1 MNNNFIF
8 IGRLTKSPELRY
20 TSSNKA
26 VTQIDLAVQNGKDDV
41 TFVPITLFE
50 KMAENVCKY
59 CEKGD
64 LIGFQGS
71 VKNHNWEDNKG
82 NKHYDYTFMANKMS
96 FLQSKSNSQTEQK
109 KSEMVEKKATDEQ
122 IYADFGDSIE
132 ISDEDIAF

>member
-8 IGRLTKSPELRY
+8 IGRLTKSPQLRY

-41 TFVPITLFE
+41 TFVPITLFGNI
-50 KMAENVCKY
+50 AENVHKY

-64 LIGFQGS
+64 QVGFQGI

-82 NKHYDYTFMANKMS
+82 NKHYDYTFMANRMS
-96 FLQSKSNSQTEQK
+96 FLQTKTNNQQEPKQAENAK
-109 KSEMVEKKATDEQ
+109 KSTDEQ

-132 ISDEDIAF
+132 ISDDDIAF

>member
-1 MNNNFIF
+1 MNNNFFF
-8 IGRLTKSPELRY
+8 IGRLTRNPELRY

-82 NKHYDYTFMANKMS
+82 NKHYDYTFLANRMS
-96 FLQSKSNSQTEQK
+96 FLQTKTNNQQEPKQAENVK
-109 KSEMVEKKATDEQ
+109 KSTDEQ

-132 ISDEDIAF
+132 ISDDDIAF

>member
-8 IGRLTKSPELRY
+8 IGRLTKNPELRY

-41 TFVPITLFE
+41 TFVPITLFGNI
-50 KMAENVCKY
+50 AENVHKY

-64 LIGFQGS
+64 QVGFQGI
-71 VKNHNWEDNKG
+71 VKNHNWKDNKG
-82 NKHYDYTFMANKMS
+82 NKHYDYAFMANRMS
-96 FLQSKSNSQTEQK
+96 FLQTKTNNQQEPKQAENVK
-109 KSEMVEKKATDEQ
+109 KSTDEQ

-132 ISDEDIAF
+132 ISEDDIAF

>member
-1 MNNNFIF
+1 MNNNFFF
-8 IGRLTKSPELRY
+8 IGRLTRDPELRY

-26 VTQIDLAVQNGKDDV
+26 LTQIDLAIANTKDDT

-82 NKHYDYTFMANKMS
+82 NKHYDYTFMANRMS
-96 FLQSKSNSQTEQK
+96 FLQTKTNNQQEPKQAENVK
-109 KSEMVEKKATDEQ
+109 KSTDEQ

-132 ISDEDIAF
+132 ISDDDIAF

>member
-41 TFVPITLFE
+41 TFLPITLFGNI
-50 KMAENVCKY
+50 AENVCKY
-59 CEKGD
+59 CKKGD
-64 LIGFQGS
+64 QVGFQGI
-71 VKNHNWEDNKG
+71 VKNHNWEDTKG
-82 NKHYDYTFMANKMS
+82 NKHYDYTFMANRMS
-96 FLQSKSNSQTEQK
+96 FLQTKTNNQQESKQAENVK
-109 KSEMVEKKATDEQ
+109 KSTDEQ

-132 ISDEDIAF
+132 ISEDDIAF